1 MGRAIVLICLPWFGL
16 LVLGVAAA
24 VLLIWLSGARWQA
37 IRLGQLHRDQTG
49 AVQSLSFV
57 LTLPLFILVML
68 FIIQVSQLMI
78 AAAVVQYAA
87 FAAARAAIVWIPA
100 NLGPEEANC
109 FGNLCVIDRSAP
121 DTVEP
126 VWDLESPAFGPRN
139 GGLTYVVQ
147 PGSPKYQKIWAAAVL
162 ACMPISPSSPNLV
175 TVGGLSGGNV
185 ATQLPGNGAAV
196 ADVLERAY
204 RGMVPATR
212 SNVSA
217 RIQNKLA
224 YAMANT
230 QIEVRFFHPNSEVP
244 LQDYSVFRDP
254 PPVDPSNPNPR
265 KPREVTD
272 DLLNPLGFKAPSD
285 PTVGTFEL
293 GWRDPITVTVF
304 HQFALLPGPGRFLS
318 RPNPRVPTDTVDQ
331 RISLQDGIYKYPLWA
346 SATLGNEGEK
356 SVIPY
361 WETY

>member
-1 MGRAIVLICLPWFGL
+1 MGRAMLLVCVPWLGL
-16 LVLGVAAA
+16 LVVGVAAA
-24 VLLIWLSGARWQA
+24 ALLIWLSGARWQVG
-37 IRLGQLHRDQTG
+37 RLGLLHRDQTG

-57 LTLPLFILVML
+57 LTLPLFILVLL

-100 NLGPEEANC
+100 NLGSEEANC
-109 FGNLCVIDRSAP
+109 FSTLCTIDRTAP

-147 PGSPKYQKIWAAAVL
+147 PGSPKYQKIWSAAVL
-162 ACMPISPSSPNLV
+162 ACMPICPSSANLV
-175 TVGGLSGGNV
+175 TIGGRAGN
-185 ATQLPGNGAAV
+185 TGPSLPGNGPHV
-196 ADVLERAY
+196 ADLLEQAY
-204 RGMVPATR
+204 RAMVPNTQSA
-212 SNVSA
+212 VSS
-217 RIQNKLA
+217 RIRNKLA

-244 LQDYSVFRDP
+244 LQDYSVYAQP
-254 PPVDPSNPNPR
+254 AQNPNQPA
-265 KPREVTD
+265 KPREV
-272 DLLNPLGFKAPSD
+272 LNARGEPLGFRAPSD
-285 PTVGTFEL
+285 PTIGTMEL
-293 GWRDPITVTVF
+293 GWRDPITVTVY

-318 RPNPRVPTDTVDQ
+318 RPNPKVPTDTVDQ
-331 RISLQDGIYKYPLWA
+331 RITLQGGVYKYPLWA

-361 WETY
+361 WESY

>member
-1 MGRAIVLICLPWFGL
+1 MGRAMLLICLPWFGL
-16 LVLGVAAA
+16 LVLGVGAAA
-24 VLLIWLSGARWQA
+24 LLVWLSGARWQA
-37 IRLGQLHRDQTG
+37 VRLGQLHRDQTG

-100 NLGPEEANC
+100 NLGPEEQANC
-109 FGNLCVIDRSAP
+109 FGNLCLIDRSAP

-126 VWDLESPAFGPRN
+126 VWDLASGAFGPRN

-162 ACMPISPSSPNLV
+162 ACMPICPSSPNLV
-175 TVGGLSGGNV
+175 TVGGMSGANGS
-185 ATQLPGNGAAV
+185 ARLPGNGAAI
-196 ADVLERAY
+196 ASVLEQAY
-204 RGMVPATR
+204 RAMVPASR

-244 LQDYSVFRDP
+244 LQDYSKWAPWGIDP
-254 PPVDPSNPNPR
+254 G
-265 KPREVTD
+265 KPREVVD
-272 DLLNPLGFKAPSD
+272 ARGEPLGFKAPSD
-285 PTVGTFEL
+285 PTVGTMEL

-318 RPNPRVPTDTVDQ
+318 RPNPKVPTDTVDQ
-331 RISLQDGIYKYPLWA
+331 RIRLQDGIYKYLLWA

-361 WETY
+361 WETE